1 MRFWDS
7 SAIIPLCLKEP
18 ATEGIKN
25 LAKTDEDIV
34 VWWTTRVECMSA
46 LARRYREGTLPIHA
60 EQKAKVVLS
69 ALAGEWSEVQPSEL
83 VRQRAE
89 RLLMLHPLRAADALQ
104 LAAALLWTEGSA
116 MGSQF
121 VCLDQNLREAAV
133 REGFTVLPK
142 I

>member
-18 ATEGIKN
+18 ATDGVKN

-34 VWWTTRVECMSA
+34 VWWTTRVECRSA
-46 LARRYREGTLPIHA
+46 LARRYREGGLPIHA
-60 EQKAKVVLS
+60 EQKAKAVLS

-89 RLLMLHPLRAADALQ
+89 RLLMVHPLRAADAWQ
-104 LAAALLWTEGSA
+104 LSAALLWTEGAAVESE
-116 MGSQF
+116 F
-121 VCLDQNLREAAV
+121 VCLDPKLREAAV